1 LEAAKHD
8 RDCIL
13 PTSWPRSTTVERVDR
28 RYRFVAKE
36 IVAAVLDAVGRHSIK
51 SAHYV
56 GMADEGLIR
65 ALKTELGPG
74 LTIMDYFDRWGGGAR
89 FFGDDE
95 GLSLPA
101 CADWLEGVTSYH
113 EGCPEA
119 DLLVFDLTGED
130 AEFLLRELLE
140 PREHRK
146 PFKRVILAKGSLPWP
161 PPSSWYRWDLTHSF
175 WTGVAVEPKGA
186 TGEGVN

>member
-1 LEAAKHD
+1 MPQE
-8 RDCIL
+8 
-13 PTSWPRSTTVERVDR
+13 T
-28 RYRFVAKE
+28 
-36 IVAAVLDAVGRHSIK
+36 VAAILSEVTRHGIK

-56 GMADEGLIR
+56 GMADEGLIC

-101 CADWLEGVTSYH
+101 CPDWLEGVTSYH

-119 DLLVFDLTGED
+119 DLLVFDLRGKD

-140 PREHRK
+140 PRAHRK
-146 PFKRVILAKGSLPWP
+146 PFTCVIMAKGSLPSP
-161 PPSSWYRWDLTHSF
+161 PLSSPYRWDLTHSF